1 MTRILYLHGF
11 NSSYSPENE
20 KVKALSKIGEVIGID
35 YNTYDTYDNIH
46 SYLLREITKLSPDPD
61 DTLIVGTSLGGFWA
75 AEMAAYLVLPSVI
88 INPCY
93 DPENML
99 QKYVGNQTNHK
110 TGKVTKFSN
119 ESCLSY
125 FGMKT
130 QDNSYVILP
139 FLLLDMEDEVI
150 DSYRTKSIFE
160 DSFPIKVFE
169 GGNHRF
175 AHMNESLEDI
185 SKYLSYCSFVEN
197 LNW

>member
-11 NSSYSPENE
+11 NSSYSPE

-35 YNTYDTYDNIH
+35 YNTYDTYNNIH

-75 AEMAAYLVLPSVI
+75 AEMASYLALPSVI

-93 DPENML
+93 DPANML

-110 TGKVTKFSN
+110 TGKVTKFN
-119 ESCLSY
+119 IESCLSY
-125 FGMKT
+125 SGMKT
-130 QDNSYVILP
+130 QDNSYTILP
-139 FLLLDMEDEVI
+139 LLLLDMADEVI
-150 DSYRTKSIFE
+150 DSYRTKYIFE
-160 DSFPIKVFE
+160 ESFPSKFFE

-175 AHMNESLEDI
+175 AHMNESLEEI
-185 SKYLSYCSFVEN
+185 SNYLNYCSFVEN